1 MTREFDARSAISA
14 PSTAVSIAKWLRGA
28 SNIDISG
35 TAWNWEKIM
44 ILVGR
49 NVSPFVR
56 RTSVVL
62 KLLGLDYEQK
72 MLSTADDLPDILKSN
87 PVGRV
92 PALVLDDGETLLDSG
107 AIIDHLV
114 EAHGKERNLVPGS
127 GAARRAVLRTT
138 ALAHG
143 TMEKG
148 VSSSYERNRRP
159 EDKVFPDWVERCDG
173 QAESGL
179 QALEAQ
185 AQAATGE
192 WLHGDQITLADIT
205 TVLAYDFIRASARY
219 VVERNDFPALSA
231 LSAKANAMPVFSETK
246 P

>member
-1 MTREFDARSAISA
+1 
-14 PSTAVSIAKWLRGA
+14 
-28 SNIDISG
+28 
-35 TAWNWEKIM
+35 M

-62 KLLGLDYEQK
+62 KLLGLEYEQS
-72 MLSTADDLPDILKSN
+72 MLSTADDLPDIMKSN

-114 EAHGKERNLVPGS
+114 EAHDPERKLVPGS
-127 GAARRAVLRTT
+127 GAGRRSVLRTT

-143 TMEKG
+143 VMEKG

-159 EDKVFPDWVERCDG
+159 EDKVFQGWVERCDS
-173 QAESGL
+173 QVESGL

-185 AQAATGE
+185 AAAASTE
-192 WLHGDQITLADIT
+192 WLHGNQITLADIT
-205 TVLAYDFIRASARY
+205 TVLAYAFIKASARY
-219 VVERNDFPALSA
+219 VVERNDFPALAA
-231 LSAKANAMPVFSETK
+231 LATKANAMPEFAETK

>member
-1 MTREFDARSAISA
+1 VVAFI
-14 PSTAVSIAKWLRGA
+14 
-28 SNIDISG
+28 
-35 TAWNWEKIM
+35 WETIM

-62 KLLGLDYEQK
+62 KILGLAYEQR

-92 PALVLDDGETLLDSG
+92 PALILDDGETLIDSG

-114 EAHGKERNLVPGS
+114 ETHDRDGTLLPVS
-127 GAARRAVLRTT
+127 GTARRVVLKTT

-143 TMEKG
+143 VMEKG
-148 VSSSYERNRRP
+148 VGSSYERNRRP
-159 EDKVFPDWVERCDG
+159 EDKVFQGWVERCDS

-179 QALEAQ
+179 QALEAV
-185 AQAATGE
+185 AATTTSE
-192 WLHGDQITLADIT
+192 WLHGNHITLADIT
-205 TVLAYDFIRASARY
+205 TVLAYNFVKASARY
-219 VVERNDFPALSA
+219 VVDRNEFPALAA
-231 LSAKANAMPVFSETK
+231 LAAKANAMPEFSETK

>member
-1 MTREFDARSAISA
+1 
-14 PSTAVSIAKWLRGA
+14 
-28 SNIDISG
+28 
-35 TAWNWEKIM
+35 M

-56 RTSVVL
+56 RTAVVL
-62 KLLGLDYEQK
+62 KLLRLKYEQS
-72 MLSTADDLPDILKSN
+72 MLSTADDLPDILKRN

-92 PALVLDDGETLLDSG
+92 PALILDDGETLIDSG

-114 EAHGKERNLVPGS
+114 ETHDKERRLLPAS

-143 TMEKG
+143 VMEKG

-159 EDKVFPDWVERCDG
+159 EDKVFPGWVERCDS

-179 QALEAQ
+179 RALEAQ
-185 AQAATGE
+185 AAEAKGA
-192 WLHGDQITLADIT
+192 WLHGDHISLADIT
-205 TVLAYDFIRASARY
+205 AVLAYEFIRASARH
-219 VVERNDFPALSA
+219 VIDRNSFPALAA
-231 LSAKANAMPVFSETK
+231 LAAKAKDLPAFAETK

>member
-1 MTREFDARSAISA
+1 
-14 PSTAVSIAKWLRGA
+14 
-28 SNIDISG
+28 
-35 TAWNWEKIM
+35 M

-56 RTSVVL
+56 RTAVVL
-62 KLLGLDYEQK
+62 KLLGLAYEQK

-92 PALVLDDGETLLDSG
+92 PALILDDGETLLDSG
-107 AIIDHLV
+107 AIIDHLL
-114 EAHGKERNLVPGS
+114 EAHDTTNKLLPAS

-143 TMEKG
+143 VMEKG

-159 EDKVFPDWVERCDG
+159 AEKVYQDWVDRCDG

-179 QALEAQ
+179 RALEAQ
-185 AQAATGE
+185 AAATTTD
-192 WLHGDQITLADIT
+192 WLHGDDITLGDIT
-205 TVLAYDFIRASARY
+205 AVLAYEFVRASARY
-219 VVERNDFPALSA
+219 VIDRNDFPSLAALA
-231 LSAKANAMPVFSETK
+231 DKAKAIPAFAESK

>member
-1 MTREFDARSAISA
+1 
-14 PSTAVSIAKWLRGA
+14 
-28 SNIDISG
+28 
-35 TAWNWEKIM
+35 M

-62 KLLGLDYEQK
+62 KLLGLEYEQA
-72 MLSTADDLPDILKSN
+72 MLSTADDLPDILKRN

-92 PALVLDDGETLLDSG
+92 PAFILDDGEALLDSG

-114 EAHGKERNLVPGS
+114 EVHDKDGKIIPTS

-143 TMEKG
+143 VMEKG

-159 EDKVFPDWVERCDG
+159 EDKVFQDWVDRCDG

-179 QALEAQ
+179 QALEAE
-185 AQAATGE
+185 AAAATTE
-192 WLHGDQITLADIT
+192 WLHGDHVTLADVT
-205 TVLAYDFIRASARY
+205 TVLAYVFVKASARY
-219 VVERNDFPALSA
+219 VIERNDFPALAA
-231 LSAKANAMPVFSETK
+231 LADKANAMPEFADTK

>member
-1 MTREFDARSAISA
+1 
-14 PSTAVSIAKWLRGA
+14 
-28 SNIDISG
+28 
-35 TAWNWEKIM
+35 M

-62 KLLGLDYEQK
+62 KLLGIDYEQA
-72 MLSTADDLPDILKSN
+72 MLSTADDLPDILKNN

-92 PALVLDDGETLLDSG
+92 PALILDDGEALLDSG

-114 EAHGKERNLVPGS
+114 EVHDVERKLIPAS

-143 TMEKG
+143 VMEKG

-159 EDKVFPDWVERCDG
+159 EDKIFQGWVERCDS

-185 AQAATGE
+185 AAAAATE
-192 WLHGDQITLADIT
+192 WLHGDHLTLADIT
-205 TVLAYDFIRASARY
+205 TVLAYSFIRASARY
-219 VVERNDFPALSA
+219 VVDRNDFTALAA
-231 LSAKANAMPVFSETK
+231 LAAKANAMPVFADTK

>member
-1 MTREFDARSAISA
+1 
-14 PSTAVSIAKWLRGA
+14 
-28 SNIDISG
+28 
-35 TAWNWEKIM
+35 M

-62 KLLGLDYEQK
+62 RLLGVEYEQL
-72 MLSTADDLPDILKSN
+72 MLSTADDLPDILKRN

-92 PALVLDDGETLLDSG
+92 PALILDDGEVLVDSG
-107 AIIDHLV
+107 AIIDHLLEV
-114 EAHGKERNLVPGS
+114 HDKDRRLVPAS

-159 EDKVFPDWVERCDG
+159 EDKVFQDWVDRCDG

-179 QALEAQ
+179 RALEAE
-185 AQAATGE
+185 AAAATGE
-192 WLHGDQITLADIT
+192 WLHGDHITLGDIT
-205 TVLAYDFIRASARY
+205 AVLAYEFIRASARY
-219 VVERNDFPALSA
+219 VVERNEFTALAA
-231 LSAKANAMPVFSETK
+231 LAAKAKAMPAFSETK

>member
-1 MTREFDARSAISA
+1 
-14 PSTAVSIAKWLRGA
+14 
-28 SNIDISG
+28 
-35 TAWNWEKIM
+35 M

-62 KLLGLDYEQK
+62 KLLGVAYEQK

-114 EAHGKERNLVPGS
+114 EVHDTDRKLLPAS
-127 GAARRAVLRTT
+127 GAARRAVLKTT

-143 TMEKG
+143 VMEKG

-159 EDKVFPDWVERCDG
+159 EEKVYQDWVDRCDS

-179 QALEAQ
+179 RALEAQ
-185 AQAATGE
+185 AAAAKSE
-192 WLHGDQITLADIT
+192 WLHGDDITLGDIT
-205 TVLAYDFIRASARY
+205 AVLAYEFVRASARY
-219 VVERNDFPALSA
+219 VIERNDFPALSA
-231 LSAKANAMPVFSETK
+231 LVAKAKAMPAFAESK

>member
-1 MTREFDARSAISA
+1 
-14 PSTAVSIAKWLRGA
+14 
-28 SNIDISG
+28 
-35 TAWNWEKIM
+35 M

-62 KLLGLDYEQK
+62 KLLGVDYEQK

-92 PALVLDDGETLLDSG
+92 PALILADGETLLDSG

-114 EAHGKERNLVPGS
+114 ETHDTERKLVPAS
-127 GAARRAVLRTT
+127 GAARRAVLKTT

-143 TMEKG
+143 VMEKG

-159 EDKVFPDWVERCDG
+159 QEKVYQDWVDRCDG

-179 QALEAQ
+179 RALEAQ
-185 AQAATGE
+185 AAQATSE
-192 WLHGDQITLADIT
+192 WLHGDEITLGDIT
-205 TVLAYDFIRASARY
+205 AVLAYEFVRASARY
-219 VVERNDFPALSA
+219 VIDRHESPALA
-231 LSAKANAMPVFSETK
+231 AHVARAERGADDAEGK

>member
-1 MTREFDARSAISA
+1 
-14 PSTAVSIAKWLRGA
+14 
-28 SNIDISG
+28 
-35 TAWNWEKIM
+35 M

-62 KLLGLDYEQK
+62 KLLGLDYDQA

-92 PALVLDDGETLLDSG
+92 PALILDDGEVLLDSG

-114 EAHGKERNLVPGS
+114 EAHDKERKLLPAA

-143 TMEKG
+143 VMEKG

-159 EDKVFPDWVERCDG
+159 EDKVFQGWVERCDS

-179 QALEAQ
+179 QALEVQ
-185 AQAATGE
+185 AAAATGE
-192 WLHGDQITLADIT
+192 WLHGDHITLADIT
-205 TVLAYDFIRASARY
+205 TVIAHGFIRASARY
-219 VVERNDFPALSA
+219 VVDRNDFPALAA
-231 LSAKANAMPVFSETK
+231 LSSKAGAMPVFAETK

>member
-1 MTREFDARSAISA
+1 
-14 PSTAVSIAKWLRGA
+14 
-28 SNIDISG
+28 
-35 TAWNWEKIM
+35 M

-62 KLLGLDYEQK
+62 RLLGVEYEQL
-72 MLSTADDLPDILKSN
+72 MLSTADDLPDILKRN

-92 PALVLDDGETLLDSG
+92 PALILDDGEVLVDSG
-107 AIIDHLV
+107 AIIDHLLEV
-114 EAHGKERNLVPGS
+114 HDTDRRLLPAS
-127 GAARRAVLRTT
+127 GGARRAVLRTT

-159 EDKVFPDWVERCDG
+159 EDKVYQDWVDRCDG

-179 QALEAQ
+179 RALEAQ
-185 AQAATGE
+185 AAAATSD
-192 WLHGDQITLADIT
+192 WLHGDHITLGDT
-205 TVLAYDFIRASARY
+205 TAVLAYEFIRASARY
-219 VVERNDFPALSA
+219 VVERNEFTVLAALA
-231 LSAKANAMPVFSETK
+231 AKAKAMPAFSETK

>member
-1 MTREFDARSAISA
+1 LEMA
-14 PSTAVSIAKWLRGA
+14 
-28 SNIDISG
+28 
-35 TAWNWEKIM
+35 M

-62 KLLGLDYEQK
+62 KLLGVDYEQK

-92 PALVLDDGETLLDSG
+92 PALILADGETLLDSG

-114 EAHGKERNLVPGS
+114 ETHDTERKLVPAS
-127 GAARRAVLRTT
+127 GAARRAVLKTT

-143 TMEKG
+143 VMEKG

-159 EDKVFPDWVERCDG
+159 EEKVYQDWVDRCDG

-179 QALEAQ
+179 RALEAQ
-185 AQAATGE
+185 AAQATSE
-192 WLHGDQITLADIT
+192 WLHGDEITLGDIT
-205 TVLAYDFIRASARY
+205 AVLAYEFVRASARY
-219 VVERNDFPALSA
+219 VIDRNDFPALAA
-231 LSAKANAMPVFSETK
+231 LVAKAKAIPAFAESK

>member
-1 MTREFDARSAISA
+1 
-14 PSTAVSIAKWLRGA
+14 
-28 SNIDISG
+28 
-35 TAWNWEKIM
+35 M

-62 KLLGLDYEQK
+62 RLLGVEYEQL
-72 MLSTADDLPDILKSN
+72 MLSTADDLPDILKRN

-92 PALVLDDGETLLDSG
+92 PALILDDGEVLVDSG
-107 AIIDHLV
+107 AIIDHLLEV
-114 EAHGKERNLVPGS
+114 HDKDRRLVPAS
-127 GAARRAVLRTT
+127 GVARRAVLRTT

-159 EDKVFPDWVERCDG
+159 EDKVFQDWVDRCDG

-179 QALEAQ
+179 RALEVE
-185 AQAATGE
+185 AAATTGE
-192 WLHGDQITLADIT
+192 WLHGDHITLGDIT
-205 TVLAYDFIRASARY
+205 AVLAYEFIRASARY
-219 VVERNDFPALSA
+219 VVDRNEFTALGA
-231 LSAKANAMPVFSETK
+231 LATKAKAMPAFSETK